1 MRSGGN
7 MNKEATVNR
16 KGRVFIPAHLR
27 QELGL
32 GEGAKVK
39 MALEE
44 GKIIIVKPI
53 TPEEFIHKMEGCIKE
68 NPPIP
73 RANPLK
79 LKGIWGKQ

>member
-1 MRSGGN
+1 MAE
-7 MNKEATVNR
+7 EATVDR
-16 KGRVFIPAHLR
+16 KGRVVIPAHLR

-39 MALEE
+39 LALEE
-44 GKIIIVKPI
+44 GKIIIVRPI
-53 TPEEFIHKMEGCIKE
+53 TPEEFIRKMEGCIKE
-68 NPPIP
+68 SSPIP